1 MIEVGIK
8 CVGVGNLHSLRAFL
22 FLLNTLFLMGIMMPI
37 LNNSIYPSFLGYIY
51 AKSENK
57 KELSYNLA
65 KYLPAGQARM
75 HPVVA
80 NYKLSGKP
88 ALFGPVW

>member
-22 FLLNTLFLMGIMMPI
+22 FLLKFLMGIMMPI

-51 AKSENK
+51 MPNLKT